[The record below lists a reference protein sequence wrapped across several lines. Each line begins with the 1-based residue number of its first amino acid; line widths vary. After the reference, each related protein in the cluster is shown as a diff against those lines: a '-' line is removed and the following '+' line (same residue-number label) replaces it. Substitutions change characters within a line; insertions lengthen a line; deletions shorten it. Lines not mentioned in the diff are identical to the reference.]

1 MRRTRQTVSL
11 ASLSRL
17 PIAVTVTP
25 ERDLRHLAE
34 IIRKDGEVPP
44 SMQVTVATAADGKSY
59 AVDGLDV
66 IEACGA
72 AGVRD
77 VPCTVVDVPGKLAA
91 LCMHVDRSAG
101 VTVNPC
107 AVVDAIS
114 MIREGG
120 MSLKNA
126 AMDRRY
132 RYLREHGISGKLKKA
147 ATEYLHKTAMESS
160 HIYDLQAVLRPIVK
174 LDEDMQVEAFRL
186 ATKYIGITGS
196 VPDAG
201 TMDRMIS
208 GFVKR
213 SGDNMVTIQE
223 IDTGEDPKKPSG
235 EVKAVTA
242 GTEDTG
248 YFYVKTRD
256 SIHLTCK
263 CKQEWYVELKR
274 GVVREIDDSHS
285 GIRVLRG
292 NYADPAFYIPE
303 SHVKYLD
310 LDDGSPVFH
319 TELARTRKR
328 PHEQHA
334 RGGAVLTSRKRI
346 PGDVIRKINGLL
358 KSAGL

>member
-1 MRRTRQTVSL
+1 MRPTRQTVSI
-11 ASLSRL
+11 ASLSVL

-25 ERDLRHLAE
+25 ERDLRHMAKT
-34 IIRKDGEVPP
+34 IRKDGEIPP
-44 SMQVTVATAADGKSY
+44 SMQVTVASAGGKIY

-66 IEACGA
+66 IEACRA

-77 VPCTVVDVPGKLAA
+77 VPCTVVEVPDRLAA
-91 LCMHVDRSAG
+91 LRMHIDMSAG
-101 VTVNPC
+101 VTVDPC

-114 MIREGG
+114 MIEEGG

-132 RYLREHGISGKLKKA
+132 RHLREHGISEKLKKA
-147 ATEYLHKTAMESS
+147 ATEYLHETARESS
-160 HIYDLQAVLRPIVK
+160 HTYDLRAVLRPIVG
-174 LDEDMQVEAFRL
+174 LDEDRQVEAFRL

-201 TMDRMIS
+201 TMDRIVS
-208 GFVKR
+208 DFARR
-213 SGDNMVTIQE
+213 SGDNMVTIPRIE
-223 IDTGEDPKKPSG
+223 TGGDPEKPAG
-235 EVKAVTA
+235 EVKAVTGGA
-242 GTEDTG
+242 GDAG

-256 SIHLTCK
+256 SIHLTCR

-292 NYADPAFYIPE
+292 NYADPAFYVPE

-319 TELARTRKR
+319 AELARIRKR

-334 RGGAVLTSRKRI
+334 RGGAILTSRKRI
-346 PGDVIRKINGLL
+346 PRDVIRKINGLL
-358 KSAGL
+358 RSAGL